1 MISSISIN
9 DSEDKYLNKRNNL
22 NKIIYLNN
30 FKKSS
35 NSKDFYID
43 DILFSKDLYY
53 RDLLVKK
60 IENFH
65 KIFKTKNFKKINYE
79 LNGFDLSLINSLL
92 HTENLKID
100 NFHYNL
106 LKILVLEEILNNL
119 KIKEIYINTNNNL
132 IKSYVKNYS
141 HLKKIKFIE
150 VSNIY
155 RKKKKITL

>member
-141 HLKKIKFIE
+141 HLKKK
-150 VSNIY
+150 
-155 RKKKKITL
+155 